1 MSLIFERNGKEGLSE
16 DNTDLRLII
25 IMPIT
30 SSITVCKFARE
41 FPK

>member
-1 MSLIFERNGKEGLSE
+1 MSLILERNGKEGLSE

-30 SSITVCKFARE
+30 SRITV
-41 FPK
+41 